1 MDIEEDDDATS
12 DSDEEQSEEE
22 GSLRKRRLTVVN
34 EEAAVALAMG
44 PVQEENVEENARRK
58 SHFYGKVSRKARKSS
73 LFHSSAFKT
82 RPPKPK

>member
-1 MDIEEDDDATS
+1 MDIEEDDDVTS
-12 DSDEEQSEEE
+12 DSEEEECEDE

-44 PVQEENVEENARRK
+44 PVEEETRDQNVRRK
-58 SHFYGKVSRKARKSS
+58 SHFYGKVIRKSRKSS